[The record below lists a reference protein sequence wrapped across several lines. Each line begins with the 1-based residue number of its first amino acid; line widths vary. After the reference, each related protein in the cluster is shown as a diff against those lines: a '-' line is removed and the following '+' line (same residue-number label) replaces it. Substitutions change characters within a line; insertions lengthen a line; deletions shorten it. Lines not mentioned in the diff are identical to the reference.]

1 MPRKHVCNPH
11 YWVIGSVAPGGLA
24 HGVCR
29 HCLEERD
36 FPGTF
41 SDIASVWRYERW
53 LSKEEAVA
61 FVTQGRYQV
70 VG

>member
-1 MPRKHVCNPH
+1 MKASCIH
-11 YWVIGSVAPGGLA
+11 YWVIGATNSDGLA
-24 HGVCR
+24 HGICR
-29 HCLEERD
+29 HCHEERD
-36 FPGTF
+36 FQGSPPGL
-41 SDIASVWRYERW
+41 ASVWRYERW